1 VKNVSPL
8 SYGDHMLI
16 DCDSCLMDR
25 TDACADCVVSVL
37 LADGPIELAPIEE
50 RALGAL
56 ADAGLVP
63 RLRLIANEDGDPPRA
78 VSA

>member
-1 VKNVSPL
+1 
-8 SYGDHMLI
+8 MLI

-37 LADGPIELAPIEE
+37 LTDGPVDLEPAEA

-63 RLRLIANEDGDPPRA
+63 RLRLITNDDGDPPRA
-78 VSA
+78 ASA